1 MIPYRHG
8 GCSVAILHMENHEYK
23 RVLVYPVGT
32 DGCRLIVTEYFTWQD
47 GQKIQTNLTLRTA
60 PPFGRTH

>member
-1 MIPYRHG
+1 M
-8 GCSVAILHMENHEYK
+8 AILHMENHEYK